1 MKYLSINFTIYVQDL
16 YTEHYKTPMNATK
29 EDLQKWRDVSYSWI
43 GRLNIV
49 KISILPQLIY
59 RFNTIPVQIPVESK
73 IDIKEGTR
81 KGALNLKLI

>member
-1 MKYLSINFTIYVQDL
+1 MKYLSINFAIYVQDL
-16 YTEHYKTPMNATK
+16 YTEHYKTPMNETK

-59 RFNTIPVQIPVESK
+59 RFNTIPVQIPAGFLIETDK
-73 IDIKEGTR
+73 
-81 KGALNLKLI
+81 LNLKLI